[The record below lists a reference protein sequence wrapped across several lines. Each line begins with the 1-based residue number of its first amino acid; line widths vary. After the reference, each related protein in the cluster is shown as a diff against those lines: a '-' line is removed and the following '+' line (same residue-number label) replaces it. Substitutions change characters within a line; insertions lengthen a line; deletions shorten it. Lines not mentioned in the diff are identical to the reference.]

1 MAVII
6 RGKSKCSVCGKVIDE
21 RDQIVA
27 TSQFI
32 TDANDPLWKF
42 SNTAM
47 HKRCFLG
54 WDRRSEF
61 IDRYNQIA
69 SGSTSRGATYH
80 RMERD
85 GSFSTGVG
93 EAEPPGTSGIELNG
107 SLIEE

>member
-6 RGKSKCSVCGKVIDE
+6 RGTSTCSICRKVIDE

-32 TDANDPLWKF
+32 TDRSDPLWPF

-54 WDRRSEF
+54 WDRKIEF
-61 IDRYNQIA
+61 VDHYNQIA
-69 SGSTSRGATYH
+69 GGSAGSGATYH

-93 EAEPPGTSGIELNG
+93 EPEPPGPSGIELNG
-107 SLIEE
+107 SWIEK